1 MIATPSKKTSTIFRL
16 FICYIAVVIITL
28 PGSHLIAKANNDI
41 LPLNKHFPIP
51 GSKLRAKEEA
61 SNAMFT
67 IKEKSSQFTEAAI
80 DAETRIREFFMDDD
94 YPRALFSHFNGKLS
108 QPTVSWIKKAKR
120 LKELVLSNKFNLT
133 IQLAASPD
141 LDFMM
146 SAFISKGS
154 NGQPLALINRNWIEY
169 GITHEAFTRLIIEQS
184 AFAFD
189 QFLNGANDTKGNEG
203 KDFANDLGSIYE
215 EASDNLAPG
224 YLTLGGRRVLVEN

>member
-1 MIATPSKKTSTIFRL
+1 
-16 FICYIAVVIITL
+16 
-28 PGSHLIAKANNDI
+28 
-41 LPLNKHFPIP
+41 
-51 GSKLRAKEEA
+51 
-61 SNAMFT
+61 
-67 IKEKSSQFTEAAI
+67 
-80 DAETRIREFFMDDD
+80 
-94 YPRALFSHFNGKLS
+94 
-108 QPTVSWIKKAKR
+108 
-120 LKELVLSNKFNLT
+120 LT